1 MSYDKKK
8 TYCKVFVN
16 LGLMLL
22 LILFCLFGLPRL
34 IVCFMPFV
42 VGWII
47 ALIASPLVHFFE
59 KRLKIRRKAGS
70 AFVIIAVI
78 AIVILGGYFIGSAL
92 IEQAVKFIGDV
103 PDMWQAAQIDFDHI
117 GENLSKAARF
127 LPKELQMT
135 IADISVDIQ
144 DYLGNVI
151 GSVSEPT
158 VEALGNF
165 AKNIPGIVIS
175 IIMGLLFTYF
185 YVADKDYI
193 PGILEKILPESI
205 LLRFDMIRRG
215 LARAV
220 GGYFKAQIK
229 IEIWMYFLLGIGFTI
244 LRVNYAFII
253 AIGVA
258 FLDFLPFSGTGTVLI
273 PWAVIKFFSG
283 DYKMVIGLL
292 IIWGVG
298 QLARQII
305 QPKIVGDS
313 VGLSPMPTIIL
324 LFVGYRV
331 AGVFG
336 MIVAVPVGIIVL
348 NLYEEGVF
356 NTTINSLKILYAG
369 ISNFRHLTEE
379 DMEEVEK
386 YRKRELAEKKLR
398 EENTEEQKN
407 Q

>member
-103 PDMWQAAQIDFDHI
+103 PDMWQAAQTDFDHI
-117 GENLSKAARF
+117 GENLSKAAKF

-135 IADISVDIQ
+135 ITDISVNIQ
-144 DYLGNVI
+144 DYMGNVI

-165 AKNIPGIVIS
+165 AKNIPGIVIG

-215 LARAV
+215 LGRAV

-229 IEIWMYFLLGIGFTI
+229 IEIWMYFLLGIGFT
-244 LRVNYAFII
+244 F
-253 AIGVA
+253 
-258 FLDFLPFSGTGTVLI
+258 
-273 PWAVIKFFSG
+273 
-283 DYKMVIGLL
+283 
-292 IIWGVG
+292 
-298 QLARQII
+298 
-305 QPKIVGDS
+305 
-313 VGLSPMPTIIL
+313 
-324 LFVGYRV
+324 
-331 AGVFG
+331 
-336 MIVAVPVGIIVL
+336 
-348 NLYEEGVF
+348 
-356 NTTINSLKILYAG
+356 
-369 ISNFRHLTEE
+369 
-379 DMEEVEK
+379 
-386 YRKRELAEKKLR
+386 
-398 EENTEEQKN
+398 
-407 Q
+407 